1 MQLHVSH
8 VFALACGL
16 LAVPVGRPLSSKHLA
31 SRSVVGCAS
40 IAAGMQQAV
49 RDWTTFGF
57 DIESNVAL
65 RQCTARMSQLVGSE
79 VAQVHL
85 L

>member
-57 DIESNVAL
+57 DIESNAAL
-65 RQCTARMSQLVGSE
+65 RLCTLRMSQLVGSE

>member
-16 LAVPVGRPLSSKHLA
+16 LAVSVGRPLSSKHLA
-31 SRSVVGCAS
+31 SRSVAGCAS

-49 RDWTTFGF
+49 RDWSAFGF
-57 DIESNVAL
+57 NTESNVAL
-65 RQCTARMSQLVGSE
+65 RQCTVRLSQLIGSE